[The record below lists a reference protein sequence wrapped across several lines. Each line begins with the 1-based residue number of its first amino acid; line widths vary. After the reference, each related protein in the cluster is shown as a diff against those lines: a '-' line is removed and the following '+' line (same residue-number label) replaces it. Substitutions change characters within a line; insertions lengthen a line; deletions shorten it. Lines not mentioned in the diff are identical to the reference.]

1 MTAISKGERGFIMN
15 QNEVGENNMNEA
27 DKNNM
32 YEATQCIVKK
42 FDELEFKYEYEK
54 CDDADTLTLRFNTD
68 TIPLVEILLVISEDF
83 DCTIYSPNIANVN
96 EEKLTETLKALNKL
110 NADYRYVRFY
120 VENNTITVKTDI
132 LVLSDST
139 DIADTYADYIVSMI
153 DMHIGVI
160 EEAYPKIMETIW
172 KTN

>member
-1 MTAISKGERGFIMN
+1 MN
-15 QNEVGENNMNEA
+15 QNEVSE
-27 DKNNM
+27 NNM

-42 FDELEFKYEYEK
+42 FDELDFKYEYEK
-54 CDDADTLTLRFNTD
+54 YDDTDMLTLRFNTD
-68 TIPLVEILLVISEDF
+68 TIPLVEIILVITEDF
-83 DCTIYSPNIANVN
+83 DCSIYSPNIANVN
-96 EEKLTETLKALNKL
+96 EEKMTEMLKALNKL

-120 VENNTITVKTDI
+120 ANNNTITVKTDI

-153 DMHIGVI
+153 DMHIGVV
-160 EEAYPKIMETIW
+160 EEVYPKIMETIW

>member
-1 MTAISKGERGFIMN
+1 MTACF
-15 QNEVGENNMNEA
+15 
-27 DKNNM
+27 
-32 YEATQCIVKK
+32 
-42 FDELEFKYEYEK
+42 
-54 CDDADTLTLRFNTD
+54 
-68 TIPLVEILLVISEDF
+68 
-83 DCTIYSPNIANVN
+83 YSPNIANVN

>member
-1 MTAISKGERGFIMN
+1 MN
-15 QNEVGENNMNEA
+15 QNEVSE
-27 DKNNM
+27 NNM

-42 FDELEFKYEYEK
+42 FDELDFKYEYEK
-54 CDDADTLTLRFNTD
+54 YDDTDMLTLRFNTD
-68 TIPLVEILLVISEDF
+68 TIPLVEIILVITEDF
-83 DCTIYSPNIANVN
+83 DCSIYSPNIANVN
-96 EEKLTETLKALNKL
+96 EEKMTEMLKALNKL

-120 VENNTITVKTDI
+120 ANNNTITVKTDI

-153 DMHIGVI
+153 DMHIGVV
-160 EEAYPKIMETIW
+160 EEVYPKIMEIIW